1 MVLDGHTLGIPRGQM
16 TADSE
21 PGTGSGS
28 VGGFLLSTVTPCWSE
43 GGSVGQDPLQGF
55 HRNA

>member
-1 MVLDGHTLGIPRGQM
+1 MVLDGHMLGIPRGQM

-28 VGGFLLSTVTPCWSE
+28 VGGLFLLK
-43 GGSVGQDPLQGF
+43 GSCFSLLSPPAGQKVVL
-55 HRNA
+55 